1 MIRKITSLI
10 LSLGL
15 LFQQT
20 GLVYA
25 VGELNLATYLSSMP
39 RAIIQP
45 DHFRP
50 PQLRFISYDLKSN
63 DFKLLLDKGDAKQPN
78 EKSLTQELLNY
89 FLIGLSLPN
98 DTFWVNLRPDA
109 ADNIIDPL
117 LEKTDIGKIFL
128 EADLQLKKDTASFT
142 SPQNPEGKQYWDKL
156 YKKAG
161 ELFGTE
167 NITIPT
173 ITRPWIVPNEVIVR
187 ETDDSAYIY
196 KATLKVMLEEDY
208 LRGMKDDSAG
218 VSGRG
223 TINYSFNDP
232 RLKELN
238 EYSTQLIKESIIPK
252 LTKEVNSSRRYA
264 KLRQVY
270 YSLVLSRWFKARFR
284 SQRTEDRLQITEKPD
299 NYIKLIDTGDLT
311 NLTSKENWDK
321 TTYFSQ
327 YQESFAKGEYN
338 LKETI
343 TTPFGQSIRSYVSGG
358 VVMSASPIK
367 PGSITVQPNKYVD
380 DALKGQPATIANSSL
395 LTLAEIKTEISEAV
409 EKGVIGITP
418 DERKGLENN
427 TVSFNQLSNMA
438 LKMEYSIN
446 QKQHLERWNK
456 IWKWLIQMARYESEI
471 IRFANAFERKSIL
484 TPLESKEIDGHIE
497 RNGLIFAANKF
508 SSLSRD
514 TLYSHEMEWAFIQL
528 AEEIRKFSETGS
540 LPGERNSALI
550 RLQESI
556 KDMPDVKS
564 ILKKYAIGVSVGSP
578 LINPVVKESL
588 FESVKGGARIR
599 FDELERILAGQ
610 ISRMQEYFA
619 SDFIKERF
627 KKLKK
632 AKSYEDKKGILLNY
646 INISGWK
653 EIKVSPEM
661 EAELEDFLLQCF
673 REYYLNAAIEVRDK
687 FSAKDED

>member
-1 MIRKITSLI
+1 
-10 LSLGL
+10 
-15 LFQQT
+15 
-20 GLVYA
+20 
-25 VGELNLATYLSSMP
+25 
-39 RAIIQP
+39 
-45 DHFRP
+45 
-50 PQLRFISYDLKSN
+50 
-63 DFKLLLDKGDAKQPN
+63 
-78 EKSLTQELLNY
+78 
-89 FLIGLSLPN
+89 
-98 DTFWVNLRPDA
+98 
-109 ADNIIDPL
+109 
-117 LEKTDIGKIFL
+117 
-128 EADLQLKKDTASFT
+128 
-142 SPQNPEGKQYWDKL
+142 
-156 YKKAG
+156 
-161 ELFGTE
+161 
-167 NITIPT
+167 
-173 ITRPWIVPNEVIVR
+173 
-187 ETDDSAYIY
+187 
-196 KATLKVMLEEDY
+196 
-208 LRGMKDDSAG
+208 
-218 VSGRG
+218 
-223 TINYSFNDP
+223 
-232 RLKELN
+232 
-238 EYSTQLIKESIIPK
+238 
-252 LTKEVNSSRRYA
+252 
-264 KLRQVY
+264 
-270 YSLVLSRWFKARFR
+270 
-284 SQRTEDRLQITEKPD
+284 
-299 NYIKLIDTGDLT
+299 
-311 NLTSKENWDK
+311 
-321 TTYFSQ
+321 
-327 YQESFAKGEYN
+327 
-338 LKETI
+338 
-343 TTPFGQSIRSYVSGG
+343 
-358 VVMSASPIK
+358 MSASPIK

-550 RLQESI
+550 RLQEAI

-564 ILKKYAIGVSVGSP
+564 ILKKDAIGVSVGSP

-661 EAELEDFLLQCF
+661 EAELEDFLAQRF

-687 FSAKDED
+687 FSAKDEDEKKEVQKATGQVIDFLEGYETTDLWFDTQLNTVVKAWNTISTATTGSPLTTKQEVEALLRNLSEEMYKELSADKNLSLLEKVIKAREYFANKMNEYDSSAKALFDSQVSRETDKLSAPGGGFGVFVSEQTSRYLRVSDARFKYETLRDTAIYLEERLTKDKKKKAGAASPLIFSSLKVSLKGNLESVASQHALDLEEQFFHGINLSRRFNTNLENEEELNQWLGNAERWLRERIENSSGQFNAWNKDAVKEILNAQLDVIYRHEKHLFI